1 MTPPSFHRLVDDYL
15 RVRRGLG
22 FDLESTEW
30 KLRDFATYADR
41 IGHNGAVTIELA
53 VEWAQ
58 SSRSNPAQA
67 YAGSR
72 PCDSSRDTA
81 RSSIQRPRSLRSGS
95 WVASH
100 ADRRLTS
107 TARRK

>member
-41 IGHNGAVTIELA
+41 IGHSGAVTIELA

-58 SSRSNPAQA
+58 SNACTLEGLPE
-67 YAGSR
+67 
-72 PCDSSRDTA
+72 TA
-81 RSSIQRPRSLRSGS
+81 PPGPGGR
-95 WVASH
+95 A
-100 ADRRLTS
+100 A
-107 TARRK
+107 ARRPPK